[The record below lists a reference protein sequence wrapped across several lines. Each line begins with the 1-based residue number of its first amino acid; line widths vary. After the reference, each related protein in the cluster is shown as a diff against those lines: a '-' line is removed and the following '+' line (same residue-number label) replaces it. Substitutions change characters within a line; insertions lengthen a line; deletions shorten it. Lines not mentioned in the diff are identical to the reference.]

1 MQWGTSKAAKKKRGK
16 VALSKELLSSDDDES
31 SDGGKDDD
39 DDDLQVSQSHTSSS
53 SHQNLQPRVCL
64 ERLICLTEF
73 EVNVSFKIIVL
84 KCCLLVTAVVQDFLV
99 GGWLFYS
106 FTRAY

>member
-1 MQWGTSKAAKKKRGK
+1 VQWGTSKAAKKKKGK
-16 VALSKELLSSDDDES
+16 VALSKEVLSSGDDES

-64 ERLICLTEF
+64 ERLICLTQF
-73 EVNVSFKIIVL
+73 EVNVSFKIGL
-84 KCCLLVTAVVQDFLV
+84 KCCVLVTAVVQDFLV
-99 GGWLFYS
+99 GGWLFYL